1 MIWERRMKA
10 RLKKAAVRRRI
21 RAAKEMMAV
30 VCYGLMDYDDEFY
43 SYDKDVE
50 QWKIMERRLEGIG
63 MMTRQEF
70 ATAYREVTASAGER
84 QFKRDQDKVMNCI
97 NSITDADVNNPEI
110 RAIIAQ
116 AYQIGF
122 SSGCYRWMEG
132 QYRKQQRR
140 NNEFCR

>member
-1 MIWERRMKA
+1 MKA
-10 RLKKAAVRRRI
+10 RQKKAAVRRRV
-21 RAAKEMMAV
+21 RAARKTMAA
-30 VCYGLMDYDDEFY
+30 VCQGIMDYDDGTY
-43 SYDKDVE
+43 NYVKDLE
-50 QWKIMERRLEGIG
+50 QWEIMKNRLEGIG

-70 ATAYREVTASAGER
+70 ATAYREVTASAGEK

-97 NSITDADVNNPEI
+97 NSITDADVNDPEI

>member
-1 MIWERRMKA
+1 MKA
-10 RLKKAAVRRRI
+10 RLKKAAIRRRV
-21 RAAKEMMAV
+21 RTARKTMAA
-30 VCYGLMDYDDEFY
+30 VCQGIMDYDDGTY
-43 SYDKDVE
+43 NYVKDLE
-50 QWKIMERRLEGIG
+50 QWEIMKNRLEDVG

-122 SSGCYRWMEG
+122 SAGCYRWMEG

-140 NNEFCR
+140 SNEFYR